1 MPDNPQPKTM
11 PHSFE
16 AEKAVIGAILINPD
30 SYYNV
35 AQFLQAED
43 FYIHRTR
50 FIWEAITR
58 LQHHHTP
65 VDFLTLTEELDRA
78 GQLTEVGGPAYLTEL
93 INQVPSSLHAEAYAQ
108 IIEQAAVRRR
118 MLEAAGRMA
127 KLAFEEGTTLE
138 NIVNEA
144 EKTIFSIR
152 SRLPKRN
159 IQSLSQVLEPLYS
172 QVEEISQHV
181 GLSGVP
187 TGFVDL
193 DRLLQ
198 GLQPSD
204 LVIVA
209 GRPGM
214 GKTSLLLSIVKHA
227 AKVNKSHIA
236 IITLETSRE
245 QLSKRLITQETGI
258 ELQRIR
264 SGKLKSNEWQ
274 LLAGAIETLSEVHL
288 FLDDTPAITMHQLRS
303 TCRQLHMKNRLDL
316 VVVDYLQL
324 ISGGER
330 FENRVQEVSY
340 LTRQLK
346 ALACE
351 LNLPVLAAAQLSRA
365 IEQRADKRP
374 LLSDLRESGSIEMDA
389 DVVMFLHHCEGSESS
404 NLVDIIVAKHRNGPT
419 GKVRL
424 SFQKSLAMFENIGSN
439 GKV

>member
-1 MPDNPQPKTM
+1 MPDHPEPKTL
-11 PHSFE
+11 PHSFD

-30 SYYNV
+30 SYYNIS
-35 AQFLQAED
+35 QFLQAED

-58 LQHHHTP
+58 LQQHRTP

-78 GQLTEVGGPAYLTEL
+78 GQLTEVGGPAYLTQL
-93 INQVPSSLHAEAYAQ
+93 INQVPTSLHAEAYAQ

-118 MLEAAGRMA
+118 ILEAAGQMA
-127 KLAFEEGTTLE
+127 KLAFEEGTALE
-138 NIVNEA
+138 SVINET
-144 EKTIFSIR
+144 EKAIFSI
-152 SRLPKRN
+152 SKRLPKRT
-159 IQSLSQVLEPLYS
+159 IQSLSEVLEPLYG
-172 QVEEISQHV
+172 QVEECSQHT

-187 TGFVDL
+187 TGFVAL
-193 DRLLQ
+193 DHLLQ

-214 GKTSLLLSIVKHA
+214 GKTSLLLSIARHA
-227 AKVNKSHIA
+227 AKVHNFHIFF
-236 IITLETSRE
+236 ITLETSRE
-245 QLSKRLITQETGI
+245 QLAQRLVTQETGI

-264 SGKLKSNEWQ
+264 GGKLKSDEWQ
-274 LLAGAIETLSEVHL
+274 LLADGIETLSEVHL

-303 TCRQLHMKNRLDL
+303 TCRLLHMKNRLDL

-340 LTRQLK
+340 LTQQLK
-346 ALACE
+346 ALAGE

-365 IEQRADKRP
+365 IEQRADKHP

-389 DVVMFLHHCEGSESS
+389 DVVMFLYHREDSELS
-404 NLVDIIVAKHRNGPT
+404 NQVDIIVAKHRNGPT
-419 GKVRL
+419 GKVSL
-424 SFQKSLAMFENIGSN
+424 SFQKSLAMFENIGSS
-439 GKV
+439 GEV

>member
-1 MPDNPQPKTM
+1 MPDNPQPKSV
-11 PHSFE
+11 PYSIK
-16 AEKAVIGAILINPD
+16 AEEAVIGAILINPD

-58 LQHHHTP
+58 LYQHRTP
-65 VDFLTLTEELDRA
+65 VDFLTLTEEVDRA
-78 GQLTEVGGPAYLTEL
+78 GQLAEVGGPAYLTEL

-118 MLEAAGRMA
+118 MLEAAGQMA
-127 KLAFEEGTTLE
+127 KLAFDEDTALE
-138 NIVNEA
+138 NVINET
-144 EKTIFSIR
+144 EKAIFSINN
-152 SRLPKRN
+152 RLPKRN

-172 QVEEISQHV
+172 QVEECSQHTSF
-181 GLSGVP
+181 SGVP
-187 TGFVDL
+187 TGFVAL
-193 DRLLQ
+193 DHLLQ

-214 GKTSLLLSIVKHA
+214 GKTSLLLSIARHA
-227 AKVNKSHIA
+227 AKVHKSHIFV
-236 IITLETSRE
+236 ITLETSKE
-245 QLSKRLITQETGI
+245 QLSQRLVAQETGI

-264 SGKLKSNEWQ
+264 SGKLKSDEWQ
-274 LLAGAIETLSEVHL
+274 LLADAIETLSEVHL
-288 FLDDTPAITMHQLRS
+288 FLDDTPAITMHQICS
-303 TCRQLHMKNRLDL
+303 TCRQLHMNKKLDL
-316 VVVDYLQL
+316 LVVDYLQL

-340 LTRQLK
+340 ITRQLK

-365 IEQRADKRP
+365 VEQRADKHP

-389 DVVMFLHHCEGSESS
+389 DVVMFLYHPEDSETSKQ
-404 NLVDIIVAKHRNGPT
+404 VDIIVAKHRNGPT

-439 GKV
+439 GEV